1 MQPKSKQITMA
12 YSQNTPTVMPEV
24 GYFSYLRSMKDRKE
38 IAFDAM
44 IDELMKEQLPPYTM
58 EEINAMIDE
67 AERDFAAGRYY
78 TTEEVLKEIE
88 EEINKLRLE
97 SI

>member
-1 MQPKSKQITMA
+1 
-12 YSQNTPTVMPEV
+12 MPEV

-38 IAFDAM
+38 IAFD
-44 IDELMKEQLPPYTM
+44 
-58 EEINAMIDE
+58 AMIDE

-88 EEINKLRLE
+88 EEFLE
-97 SI
+97 PYTQEELLEMAETGRQQIAEGNFFTTEEVMQHCITSRTHHEPA